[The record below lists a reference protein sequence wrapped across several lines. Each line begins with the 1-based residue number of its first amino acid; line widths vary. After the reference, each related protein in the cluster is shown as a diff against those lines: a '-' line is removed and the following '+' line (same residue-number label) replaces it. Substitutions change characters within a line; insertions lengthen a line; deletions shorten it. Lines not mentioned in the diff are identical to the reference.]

1 MNRCVKGA
9 DLGEVVT
16 TEIHHFCD
24 ASQCAYGAVS
34 YLRQVD
40 SDGQVHCSFL
50 VGKSRLAPLK
60 QMSIPRL
67 EFAAA
72 TVSVHLS
79 KLLKN
84 ELENPLD
91 KITFWTDSMTVLRYI
106 ANESKRFHTSADAFI
121 LNDRWIKGPDFL
133 PKPSAEWIN
142 LPKHSAELSGDDPQV
157 NRVSKSFVVD
167 VRPREIQSNVI
178 SLVQRF
184 SSWLKLLKFI
194 EVCLRCQRRFI
205 TRKRKSVQDNFVL
218 FRDK

>member
-9 DLGEVVT
+9 DLGEVET

-67 EFAAA
+67 ELAAA
-72 TVSVHLS
+72 TVSVRLS

-84 ELENPLD
+84 DLEISID

-106 ANESKRFHTSADAFI
+106 ANESKRFHTYVANHVTIIREDSTPSQWRYIESKSNPADEASRGTSADEFI
-121 LNDRWIKGPDFL
+121 LND
-133 PKPSAEWIN
+133 
-142 LPKHSAELSGDDPQV
+142 
-157 NRVSKSFVVD
+157 
-167 VRPREIQSNVI
+167 
-178 SLVQRF
+178 
-184 SSWLKLLKFI
+184 
-194 EVCLRCQRRFI
+194 C
-205 TRKRKSVQDNFVL
+205 
-218 FRDK
+218 